1 MEKPNDNVVTA
12 PQKIKRNLP
21 ENCFK
26 FPSVNEKVYGDIRNY
41 TSKYLT
47 DDIRIK
53 IEDNPEANITY
64 YGKIFEK
71 PECDMNSTSSFVSY
85 YVAVIRNYLIE
96 SADNAIEISKQNN
109 QNIMND
115 SDNGCLDWYSD
126 VVQEF
131 NLLDKFGNVDE
142 IIHDSFKLLIKSN
155 PQKTA
160 LTIYTPFGNAQLK
173 DVFEVIQ
180 QEEIDLTSVTSMNL
194 MGFLFKEKDY
204 LYFNELFSPVSNDI
218 RFFLFSQC
226 QFSEEGI
233 ELFDKEQIAMQHLYL
248 VFQNCNLKS
257 HVEMFFVFPNNLPK
271 PQNEDFKL
279 HSQHKR
285 IDEEASI
292 DDQ

>member
-271 PQNEDFKL
+271 PQNEDLKP
-279 HSQHKR
+279 HSRRKR